1 MPAVRAVSLPFRDRV
16 SVSPPTQR
24 LAPSSAFLPRLILLA
39 VAINLVATA
48 IAFLSLYH
56 SREQTVEQVRLTTAN
71 LAALAENNLSESA
84 RRIDLALIAIVDRME
99 HQLAQGRLTD
109 AVVGEVL
116 ATYLARLPEVDA
128 FRAGL
133 SDGVV
138 RWGKGVDPAKPASYA
153 DRAFFAAHR
162 ADPGQRLIVT
172 EPIVGRVSKK
182 WVVAFTRSYRKPDG
196 SFGGVVTAAVPVDF
210 FTRMLGEMKL
220 GPNGSA
226 VIRHFDRSLLTRHPP
241 VDGPGGSHRRQNRVR
256 HLCRA
261 ACQRRGAGELS
272 RRPRARWRRAVL
284 CLSARRWPALCAQ
297 RWHGA
302 SGLS

>member
-1 MPAVRAVSLPFRDRV
+1 M
-16 SVSPPTQR
+16 
-24 LAPSSAFLPRLILLA
+24 
-39 VAINLVATA
+39 ATA

-84 RRIDLALIAIVDRME
+84 RRIDLALIAIVYGME
-99 HQLAQGRLTD
+99 DPAAEGRLTD

-138 RWGKGVDPAKPASYA
+138 RLGQGQRSQKTASYA

-196 SFGGVVTAAVPVDF
+196 SFGGVVLAAVPVDF

-226 VIRHFDRSLLTRHPP
+226 VIRHFDRSSLTRHPP
-241 VDGPGGSHRRQNRVR
+241 VDGPGVLLATKPCPPPLPGC
-256 HLCRA
+256 LPA
-261 ACQRRGAGELS
+261 AWSGRTFTSPA
-272 RRPRARWRRAVL
+272 RPMASSGPMPFSASVACLMCSTLAWRLGTILTPGMTR
-284 CLSARRWPALCAQ
+284 
-297 RWHGA
+297 
-302 SGLS
+302 